1 MTARDARKLPYR
13 RCIGAFLINRHGR
26 VLVGQRADRQEPA
39 WQLPQ
44 GGIEPNETPR
54 QAVLRELAEEIGT
67 DRATVIGEMPDWV
80 AYDFPENLVGRLWN
94 GRYRGQKQ
102 KWFAL
107 RFEGSDADIDLAAGG
122 HAEFRDWRWVP
133 VAALPALAVP
143 FKRRVYDSLVAA
155 FGPLADPGGGPC
167 RNGAPLHRRPR

>member
-1 MTARDARKLPYR
+1 MTTGRANNLPYR
-13 RCIGAFLINRHGR
+13 RCIGAFLINRDGR
-26 VLVGQRADRQEPA
+26 VLVGQRVDRAEPA

-67 DRATVIGEMPDWV
+67 DRATVIGEMPDWI
-80 AYDFPENLVGRLWN
+80 AYDFPINLVGRLWN

-107 RFEGSDADIDLAAGG
+107 RFEGSDADIDVAAGERP
-122 HAEFRDWRWVP
+122 EFREWKWVP
-133 VAALPALAVP
+133 MDSLPALAVP
-143 FKRRVYDSLVAA
+143 FKRQVYETLVDRFA
-155 FGPLADPGGGPC
+155 PLSDGL
-167 RNGAPLHRRPR
+167 LHRRPG